1 MAHGPWGTLEE
12 EAARLLAAAEDALQL
27 PRTPPK
33 FEEPPEGMGDLA
45 VPTFAYAKHA
55 RRPPPELAK
64 ALAAAIAPSAWFAKV
79 DAAGGY
85 VNFHAHAAK
94 LTDLTL
100 RAVAERGDAYGFLPP
115 NGRRLLL
122 EHTSVNPTGPLHVG
136 RARNA
141 LIGDALARVLRM
153 AGYGVTTEFLVNDI
167 GRQVV
172 LLAWGVRNVPDAE
185 LPPPERERDDYRLTR
200 NYQAA
205 NARVERDPD
214 LNREIEAMIYRLEN
228 GDEALTRE
236 IHGVAAR
243 ILAGIRETL
252 ERLDIR
258 FDSFFW
264 ESSLILGGKIEPVK
278 AKLLA
283 LPQVGEEGGSYYI
296 DLAPFGVQGRNTKWF
311 FVRKDGTSLY
321 PTRDI
326 AYHLDKFARC
336 DEAIVV
342 LGENHRLENTQ
353 LRIALKLLNAGKDV
367 EPVFYSYVSLPEGKM
382 STRKGVVVFVD
393 DLVDEAVAH
402 AFDEVTK
409 RREDLPE
416 ARRREIAAFVGV
428 GALRYQIAR
437 VQAEKKITFRWEEA
451 LNFEGDSAPFL
462 QYAHARACGILAKAG
477 GSAATPDPSVL
488 AHPSEAR
495 LVRLLARLPSLV
507 ADCAAGRR
515 VHPLATYAYGLAVQ
529 FQRFYEDC
537 PVLTA
542 DEPVRSARVAV
553 VAATRTAL
561 GNALRGLGLAA
572 PEEM

>member
-1 MAHGPWGTLEE
+1 MAHDPWREF
-12 EAARLLAAAEDALQL
+12 EAEAERLVAAAEDARKL

-45 VPTFAYAKHA
+45 VPAFAYAKAA
-55 RRPPPELAK
+55 RKSPPEIAK
-64 ALAAAIAPSAWFAKV
+64 ELAAAMPASPWFPKV
-79 DAAGGY
+79 EAVGGY
-85 VNFHAHAAK
+85 VNFHADAAK
-94 LTDLTL
+94 LADLTL

-115 NGRRLLL
+115 NGKRLLL

-136 RARNA
+136 RARNS

-153 AGYGVTTEFLVNDI
+153 GGYDVTTEFLVNDI
-167 GRQVV
+167 GRQMV
-172 LLAWGVRNVPDAE
+172 LLAWGVKHVPPSE
-185 LPPPERERDDYRLTR
+185 LAATDRDRDDHRLTLA
-200 NYQAA
+200 YQAA
-205 NARVERDPD
+205 NARAEEDPE
-214 LNREIEAMIYRLEN
+214 LNRQIEDMMYRLEN
-228 GDEALTRE
+228 GDDALTRE
-236 IHGVAAR
+236 IHGIAER

-252 ERLDIR
+252 ARLDIR

-264 ESSLILGGKIEPVK
+264 ESSLILGRKVDPVK
-278 AKLLA
+278 ERMLA
-283 LPQVGEEGGSYYI
+283 LPEVGEQDGSHFI
-296 DLAPFGVQGRNTKWF
+296 DLAPYGVQGRNTKWF

-367 EPVFYSYVSLPEGKM
+367 GPVFYSYVSLPEGAM
-382 STRKGVVVFVD
+382 SMRKGRVVFVD
-393 DLVDEAVAH
+393 DLIDEAVAR
-402 AFDEVTK
+402 AYAEVTK
-409 RREDLPE
+409 RRADLTE
-416 ARRREIAAFVGV
+416 ERKRAIAEFVGV
-428 GALRYQIAR
+428 GALRYNIAR
-437 VQAEKKITFRWEEA
+437 VQAEKKITFRWDEA

-477 GSAATPDPSVL
+477 GASPAPDPKAL
-488 AHPSEAR
+488 THPSEVR
-495 LVRLLARLPSLV
+495 LVTLLARFPSTV
-507 ADCAAGRR
+507 AACAAGRR
-515 VHPLATYAYGLAVQ
+515 VHPLAAYAHALAVQ

-537 PVLTA
+537 PVLQA
-542 DEPVRSARVAV
+542 EGAVRASRLALVRAV
-553 VAATRTAL
+553 RTAL